1 MIRAALNRWRDR
13 KATQAAKL
21 LTNYRIR
28 RERELIRRV
37 ARNMRVELGLKDSPI
52 LRG

>member
-1 MIRAALNRWRDR
+1 MRGLLNRWRDR

-28 RERELIRRV
+28 KERELVHRV
-37 ARNMRVELGLKDSPI
+37 ARQLCVETGMKVPLALKD
-52 LRG
+52 